1 MTFNKAPAE
10 AAGLATQEFGSKR
23 IMALLTVPKSLNK
36 QRRELTKLWLNYRR
50 PVIAVVAV
58 LVVLGAGALGW
69 ELLQGSI
76 EESEQRETN
85 SLASWAAKDVQAK
98 LEEQLEGIDKQ
109 LDLAALAKLLMSEDE
124 QALRAQE
131 TSIAATMQGVLGLRI
146 LPRLNDRKPDYAV
159 MPPITYAS
167 LGMMRSA
174 EQGGESP
181 APEVLLFGEA
191 EQHIAVVR
199 ALPNA
204 DDKSVVGFVL
214 IGLDVKPIVA
224 TFARAQSAATY
235 VELSQ
240 GTGKNVKI
248 LERKGALALKQ
259 GPATLTVPVKGS
271 AMRVS
276 LWAGTA
282 PAPQAEESDPLII
295 MIGGVAVLVFGALG
309 AVVLVRKRRTNAAD
323 LELDLAGASQD
334 SVAGLGALGAQM
346 STSAQDTLPAT
357 SDDDA
362 TQDAALQ
369 QDSVLS
375 DEIFRAYDV
384 RGVVGKTLTADV
396 VKKLG
401 LAIGSEAYD
410 RGQQTLCVARDGRAS
425 SPELAAAL
433 IEGLRASGRD
443 VIDVGEVP
451 TPVLYFSTY
460 YLETGSGVMITGSH
474 NPPDYNGL
482 KIMLGGDTLFGD
494 DIQALK
500 QRILR
505 QEFATGAGNLQT
517 MDIAADYIRRVSEDV
532 PVALGNAFKVVI
544 DCGNGVAGNFAPK
557 LIRALGHDVVELF
570 CEVDGNFPNH
580 HPDPSQPE
588 NLQDLITAIRDN
600 DADLGFA
607 FDGDGDRLGV
617 VDATGKIIWPDAQ
630 MMLFSRDVLSRNPGA
645 EIVYDVKCSSRL
657 GKVIAKLGGKPVMY
671 KTGHSYI
678 KNKLKETGAPLAGEM
693 SGHIFF
699 KERWYGFDDAMYAAA
714 RMLEILMGFKQRP
727 AEVFAKLP
735 AGVSTPELKVEMKE
749 GENLQFMA
757 MLSDTEQFAD
767 ATVSTIDGI
776 RVDWPNRWGLVRASN
791 TTPSLVLRFEGDDE
805 QALEEV
811 KDTFRKL
818 LLEKKSDLSLPF

>member
-1 MTFNKAPAE
+1 
-10 AAGLATQEFGSKR
+10 
-23 IMALLTVPKSLNK
+23 MARLTVPKSLNK
-36 QRRELTKLWLNYRR
+36 QRRELTKFWLNYRR
-50 PVIAVVAV
+50 QLIVGVVAV
-58 LVVLGAGALGW
+58 VLVVAAALGW
-69 ELLQGSI
+69 SLLQGNL
-76 EESEQRETN
+76 EESEQRDTKRI
-85 SLASWAAKDVQAK
+85 ASWAAKDMHATLQ
-98 LEEQLEGIDKQ
+98 EQIEAVDKQ
-109 LDLAALAKLLMSEDE
+109 LDLVALATLLADGDQEAMHSREE
-124 QALRAQE
+124 ALMTAIE
-131 TSIAATMQGVLGLRI
+131 GAVGIRI
-146 LPRLNDRKPDYAV
+146 LARQDDRKPDYAAK
-159 MPPITYAS
+159 PPITYAS
-167 LGMMRSA
+167 LQMMRA
-174 EQGGESP
+174 AAQDGESP
-181 APEVLLFGEA
+181 PPEVLLFGEP
-191 EQHIAVVR
+191 EQHIALLR
-199 ALPNA
+199 ALKGA
-204 DDKSVVGFVL
+204 EDEAVSGFIL
-214 IGLDVKPIVA
+214 IGLDVKAIKA
-224 TFARAQSAATY
+224 RFSRAQTDAMY

-240 GTGKNVKI
+240 KAGKKTKV
-248 LERKGALALKQ
+248 LGRKGEPTLRQ
-259 GPATLTVPVKGS
+259 GPASLSVPVAGS
-271 AMRVS
+271 ALRVS
-276 LWAGTA
+276 VWAGE
-282 PAPQAEESDPLII
+282 PMQAAESDSLMP
-295 MIGGVAVLVFGALG
+295 MLG
-309 AVVLVRKRRTNAAD
+309 AVVVLV
-323 LELDLAGASQD
+323 
-334 SVAGLGALGAQM
+334 LGALGVVVFLRKRKASAAVAERDSE
-346 STSAQDTLPAT
+346 STSAEGLAGFGGQ
-357 SDDDA
+357 
-362 TQDAALQ
+362 TQDANAGADGASQ
-369 QDSVLS
+369 ITNEGDENMMQDAAISSEEPLR

-384 RGVVGKTLTADV
+384 RGVVDTTLTVEV

-410 RGQQTLCVARDGRAS
+410 RGQQTLCVARDGRTS

-451 TPVLYFSTY
+451 TPVLYFATY

-474 NPPDYNGL
+474 NPPNYNGL

-500 QRILR
+500 HRILSG
-505 QEFATGAGNLQT
+505 EFATGAGNVQT
-517 MDIAADYIRRVSEDV
+517 MDISADYIRRVSEDV
-532 PVALGNAFKVVI
+532 PVALGNAFKVVV

-570 CEVDGNFPNH
+570 CEVDGGFPNH

-588 NLQDLITAIRDN
+588 NLQDLIAAIRVN

-617 VDATGKIIWPDAQ
+617 VDSSGQIIWPDAQ
-630 MMLFSRDVLSRNPGA
+630 MMLFARDVLSRNPGA

-657 GKVIAKLGGKPVMY
+657 GKVIEKLGGKPVMF

-699 KERWYGFDDAMYAAA
+699 KERWYGFDDALYAAA

-735 AGVSTPELKVEMKE
+735 AGVSTPELKVEMQE
-749 GENLQFMA
+749 GENLLFMQS
-757 MLSDTEQFAD
+757 LNDTEQFAE

-811 KDTFRKL
+811 KGTFRKL
-818 LLEKKSDLSLPF
+818 LLEKKTDLSLPF

>member
-1 MTFNKAPAE
+1 
-10 AAGLATQEFGSKR
+10 
-23 IMALLTVPKSLNK
+23 MARLTVPKSLNK
-36 QRRELTKLWLNYRR
+36 QRRELTKFWLNYRR
-50 PVIAVVAV
+50 PVIAVVVV
-58 LVVLGAGALGW
+58 LAVLGAGALGW

-85 SLASWAAKDVQAK
+85 TLASGAAKDVQAK
-98 LEEQLEGIDKQ
+98 LDEQLEGIDKQ

-124 QALRAQE
+124 EALRAQE
-131 TSIAATMQGVLGLRI
+131 TSIAAAMQGVLGLRI
-146 LPRLNDRKPDYAV
+146 LPRLDDRKPDYAAT
-159 MPPITYAS
+159 PPITYAS
-167 LGMMRSA
+167 LGMMRA
-174 EQGGESP
+174 AAQDGESP
-181 APEVLLFGEA
+181 RPEVLLFGEA

-204 DDKSVVGFVL
+204 DDKSIVGFVL

-224 TFARAQSAATY
+224 TFARVQSGATY

-240 GTGKNVKI
+240 GSGKNVKI
-248 LERKGALALKQ
+248 LERKGGLALKQ
-259 GPATLTVPVKGS
+259 GPASLTVPIEGS

-276 LWAGTA
+276 LWAGSA
-282 PAPQAEESDPLII
+282 PAAQAEESDSLII
-295 MIGGVAVLVFGALG
+295 MIGGVAVLVLAALG
-309 AVVLVRKRRTNAAD
+309 AVVLLRKRRANAAD
-323 LELDLAGASQD
+323 LELDLAADSQRT
-334 SVAGLGALGAQM
+334 VAGIDALRSQVSASAQGALPPTA
-346 STSAQDTLPAT
+346 
-357 SDDDA
+357 DDDETA
-362 TQDAALQ
+362 AQDAALAQ
-369 QDSVLS
+369 GSVLS

-384 RGVVGKTLTADV
+384 RGVVGKTLTVDV

-460 YLETGSGVMITGSH
+460 YLETRSGVMITGSH

-505 QEFATGAGNLQT
+505 EELATGAGNLQS
-517 MDIAADYIRRVSEDV
+517 MDISTDYIRRVSEDV

-557 LIRALGHDVVELF
+557 LLRALGHDVVELF

-617 VDATGKIIWPDAQ
+617 VDSTGRIIWPDAQ

-757 MLSDTEQFAD
+757 LLSDIEQFAD

-805 QALEEV
+805 QALGQV

-818 LLEKKSDLSLPF
+818 LLEKKPDLSLPF